1 MFYKLLSVLFVSIYE
16 FIIFVVC
23 ILMNVWDVVFM
34 VEMFMVKFV
43 CWVGRNCK
51 FVVCICG

>member
-1 MFYKLLSVLFVSIYE
+1 
-16 FIIFVVC
+16 
-23 ILMNVWDVVFM
+23 MNVWDVVFM